1 MAMENA
7 SDQSETHADTAQGRA
22 CAAAY
27 KAKGFACEAMK
38 QGQIAMD
45 ETVNAAIQCTDE
57 AVRKRPLQAAGIA
70 AGIGLLVGILIR
82 ATA

>member
-1 MAMENA
+1 MDKA
-7 SDQSETHADTAQGRA
+7 SDHPDMNDDSAQGRA

-38 QGQIAMD
+38 QGQIAID
-45 ETVNAAIQCTDE
+45 ETVNAAFECTDA

-70 AGIGLLVGILIR
+70 AGIGLLVGVLIR
-82 ATA
+82 AAA